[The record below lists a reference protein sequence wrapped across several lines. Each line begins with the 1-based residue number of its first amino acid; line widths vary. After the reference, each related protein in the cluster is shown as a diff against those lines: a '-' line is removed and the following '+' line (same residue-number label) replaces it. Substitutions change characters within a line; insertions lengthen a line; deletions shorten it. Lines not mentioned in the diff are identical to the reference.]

1 MLRQLMIA
9 GLLASA
15 DALAPGAS
23 ASRRAVLGQAAA
35 SGAGA
40 LLLAPALLAGSPPAV
55 RAQELKQACHPHLAL
70 TPGRTPTRTSPLLT
84 LSLAL
89 ALALTSSLRKHRPP
103 TPTCTALD
111 PPSPQP

>member
-1 MLRQLMIA
+1 MLRELVIA

-70 TPGRTPTRTSPLLT
+70 T
-84 LSLAL
+84 LA
-89 ALALTSSLRKHRPP
+89 S
-103 TPTCTALD
+103 
-111 PPSPQP
+111 PSPSPRPNSP

>member
-1 MLRQLMIA
+1 MLRQLVIA

-40 LLLAPALLAGSPPAV
+40 LLLAPALLVGSPPAV
-55 RAQELKQACHPHLAL
+55 RAQELKQASTLTSPCLWPHRHPHLA
-70 TPGRTPTRTSPLLT
+70 PTSP
-84 LSLAL
+84 
-89 ALALTSSLRKHRPP
+89 
-103 TPTCTALD
+103 
-111 PPSPQP
+111 

>member
-1 MLRQLMIA
+1 MLPQLVIA

-23 ASRRAVLGQAAA
+23 ASRRAVLGQATA

-55 RAQELKQACHPHLAL
+55 RAQELKQASTL
-70 TPGRTPTRTSPLLT
+70 TSP
-84 LSLAL
+84 
-89 ALALTSSLRKHRPP
+89 
-103 TPTCTALD
+103 
-111 PPSPQP
+111 